1 MTDDVVDPRAVPGT
15 FEKEPGGEFVRT
27 DEPTLPAAAGEG
39 GPELDLEEL
48 RAIAEASTASGF
60 PPPPQV
66 AAAIEAAETAEAEAA
81 AKAKREARARPAD
94 AKPATPP
101 AASSAETPKE

>member
-1 MTDDVVDPRAVPGT
+1 MNEVVDHRAIPGT

-27 DEPTLPAAAGEG
+27 DEPTLPAVANHG
-39 GPELDLEEL
+39 GPELDLDEL
-48 RAIAEASTASGF
+48 RAIADASNASGF

-66 AAAIEAAETAEAEAA
+66 VAAIDAAEAAEAEAA
-81 AKAKREARARPAD
+81 AKAKREARSKPAD
-94 AKPATPP
+94 PKPTTP